1 MALLPRRYA
10 ELFGLP
16 SARLIVAAG
25 FAGRL
30 GFGVYGLVF
39 ILAVHEETGSFA
51 IAGAVTA
58 AFALGTGAAPLCA
71 RAIDRFGAR
80 VLLPLAVGHALA
92 LVGLFLLLLGEAPVL
107 PLVLCTWAAGLLMP
121 PIGPVMRSIWRAM
134 LPDSELL
141 TAAISLESV
150 AMEVVFLVGPL
161 LVALVVAVGGL
172 LGLLTVGPA
181 LTLVGTAIIVA
192 ESGHHLGNERQP
204 GDPPAGLLGALR
216 SREVVLLSLSMVPAG
231 ICLGSVEVAI
241 AAYAKTRLGP
251 AYAGVLLATLS
262 IGGIT
267 TGLWYGARAQ
277 QRRLRTRFMG
287 ACLTISALTG
297 LLAVA
302 QWVPTTVILLIAFG
316 GGFAMLLVVINQ
328 LAGTIALPGTI
339 TESFTWTASS
349 LQTGVAVGATV
360 AGIAIEGGGSSA
372 GFATASGAALI
383 AAMGATYLVRRARAA
398 AAQGAPTPAPGDGG
412 ASVPI
417 ERG

>member
-1 MALLPRRYA
+1 MALVPRRYA

-39 ILAVHEETGSFA
+39 ILAVHEETDSFA
-51 IAGAVTA
+51 IAGIVTA
-58 AFALGTGAAPLCA
+58 AFALGCGAAPLCA

-80 VLLPLAVGHALA
+80 VLLPMAVGHGIA
-92 LVGLFLLLLGEAPVL
+92 LVALFLLLLGEAPVL
-107 PLVLCTWAAGLLMP
+107 PLVLCTWVAGLLMP
-121 PIGPVMRSIWRAM
+121 PIGPVMRSIWRSM

-150 AMEVVFLVGPL
+150 AMEVVFLIGPL
-161 LVALVVAVGGL
+161 FVALFVAVGGL
-172 LGLLTVGPA
+172 LGLLIVGPA
-181 LTLVGTAIIVA
+181 LTLAGTAIIVA

-204 GDPPAGLLGALR
+204 GDAGGGLLGALR
-216 SREVVLLSLSMVPAG
+216 SREVLLLSLSMVPVG
-231 ICLGSVEVAI
+231 VCLGSVEVAI
-241 AAYAKTRLGP
+241 AAYAKGRLGP

-287 ACLTISALTG
+287 CCFGVSALTG

-302 QWVPTTVILLIAFG
+302 QWIPTTVVLLIAFG

-328 LAGTIALPGTI
+328 LAGTIALPGTV
-339 TESFTWTASS
+339 TEAFTWTTSS
-349 LQTGVAVGATV
+349 HQTGVAVGTTV
-360 AGIAIEGGGSSA
+360 AGIAIEAGGSSA
-372 GFATASGAALI
+372 GFATASGAAAV

-398 AAQGAPTPAPGDGG
+398 QEAPIPAPGDAG